1 MWQLTGSGDGP
12 YEIQED
18 GKRIALITHTDLKT
32 ARKMAAAD
40 RLLRALEGLLQI
52 CRGIPHGESL
62 LYSEEL
68 AVDHAAEEA
77 LIAIAAT
84 QGIIRVR

>member
-18 GKRIALITHTDLKT
+18 GKRIATITHTDLET

-40 RLLRALEGLLQI
+40 RLLEALKGLLGI
-52 CRGIPHGESL
+52 CRGIPHRESL
-62 LYSEEL
+62 LHNEEL

-84 QGIIRVR
+84 HGIIRVQ

>member
-32 ARKMAAAD
+32 ARKMAAASQ
-40 RLLRALEGLLQI
+40 LLEALESVLQFDVSPTFDAKGTYTS
-52 CRGIPHGESL
+52 RKA
-62 LYSEEL
+62 SEWYMHKRQ
-68 AVDHAAEEA
+68 VRAA
-77 LIAIAAT
+77 IAIA
-84 QGIIRVR
+84 GGN